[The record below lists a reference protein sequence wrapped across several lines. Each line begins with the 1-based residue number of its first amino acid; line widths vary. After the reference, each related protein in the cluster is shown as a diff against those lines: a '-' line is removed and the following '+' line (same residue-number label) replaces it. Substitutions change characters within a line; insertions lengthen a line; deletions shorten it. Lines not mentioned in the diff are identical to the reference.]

1 MRAKFN
7 TAKSIYKAL
16 EIEVDDKVYVCKKI
30 TKDFLDKFIEIG
42 ETVNPTE
49 TKDGDNV
56 VTTDGDKEA
65 PYKQVNFAFGVPLK
79 VLYKLDSP
87 EIRDINH
94 LIITAMSDA
103 EKIEAA
109 GEKDPNLE
117 RPGGSS

>member
-1 MRAKFN
+1 M
-7 TAKSIYKAL
+7 

-49 TKDGDNV
+49 TK
-56 VTTDGDKEA
+56 DGDKEA